1 MKRVEGK
8 IALVTG
14 AALGIGRV
22 TSELLAREGATVI
35 LADILTEEGSAAVE
49 RIGGTA
55 SFVRLDVTSEQAWSA
70 AIANIKIKY
79 SRLDVLVNNAGI
91 SPFGTI
97 ESTRYDLWKKVMTV
111 NADSVFLGCR
121 YATKLMRSTGG
132 GSIINLSS
140 MVGIRSDA
148 NLAAYSASKGAV
160 RMLTKSVALHGAPYK
175 VRCNSVHPG
184 AVQTRMLDDFLKIIP
199 DQAAAQKMLA
209 DKVPLGRVGQPQDIA
224 NAILYL
230 ASDESSWVTGTE
242 FCVDGGSLL

>member
-14 AALGIGRV
+14 AALGIGRA

-35 LADILTEEGSAAVE
+35 LADILTEEGRATAE
-49 RIGGTA
+49 QIGMDA
-55 SFVRLDVTSEQAWSA
+55 SFVELDVTSEQAWSA
-70 AIANIKIKY
+70 AIADIKAKY

-97 ESTRYDLWKKVMTV
+97 ESTRYDLWKKVMAI

-121 YATKLMRSTGG
+121 YATKLMRSSGG

-140 MVGIRSDA
+140 MVAIRSDA

-160 RMLTKSVALHGAPYK
+160 RMLTKSVALHGAPHNI
-175 VRCNSVHPG
+175 RCNSVHPG

-199 DQAAAQKMLA
+199 DQAAAHKMLA
-209 DKVPLGRVGQPQDIA
+209 DKVPLGRVGSPQDIA

-242 FCVDGGSLL
+242 MCIDGGSLL